1 MEEQLSEGQPVK
13 GTSACDAALGHNIFY
28 APTVILG
35 P

>member
-13 GTSACDAALGHNIFY
+13 GIFACDAALGHNISY
-28 APTVILG
+28 APTVTLG